1 MPPTYYRGCWH
12 VVSRGFLLGYRH
24 FSSPRTKVYNPKTVF
39 LHAALLHQGF
49 PHCAIFPTAASR
61 RSLVRFS
68 IPMWLIVL
76 SNQLEIIGLV
86 SRYLPNCLIPSGR
99 ICSRAALRSRTF
111 PFRAY
116 AVLSELSL
124 RYPPQAG
131 SFPDITHP
139 SATRQQRSKLPSVTV
154 RLACVK
160 PAASVQSEP

>member
-1 MPPTYYRGCWH
+1 MPVLIHTLTSNSAFIYTP
-12 VVSRGFLLGYRH
+12 
-24 FSSPRTKVYNPKTVF
+24 SSSNAKVLYNPKAFFT
-39 LHAALLHQGF
+39 HAAWLHQGF

-111 PFRAY
+111 PSRAY

>member
-1 MPPTYYRGCWH
+1 M
-12 VVSRGFLLGYRH
+12 
-24 FSSPRTKVYNPKTVF
+24 
-39 LHAALLHQGF
+39 AASGF

-111 PFRAY
+111 PLGLTRYYRNFRSAIPLKQAASQTLLTRPPLVSREASFPLLPY
-116 AVLSELSL
+116 DLHVLSLPPAFNLSHDQTL
-124 RYPPQAG
+124 HFKVLAFASPFG
-131 SFPDITHP
+131 CSFYD
-139 SATRQQRSKLPSVTV
+139 
-154 RLACVK
+154 
-160 PAASVQSEP
+160 SEF